1 MPYDNHFL
9 KIEVFFSHGK
19 TELTIKRGYE
29 GCFTTSFLSTTNKNI
44 NSYERSLL
52 MLGSLS
58 EHLKKKF
65 KKEYHY
71 DETTNTVTFSFGKEP
86 MAIKRL
92 NSKVLLNF
100 IENFIKKY

>member
-9 KIEVFFSHGK
+9 KIEVFFSHGR

-29 GCFTTSFLSTTNKNI
+29 GCFTTSFLHTTNKNI

-65 KKEYHY
+65 KKEYSY
-71 DETTNTVTFSFGKEP
+71 DRTTNTVTFSFHNTP

-92 NSKVLLNF
+92 NSKILLNF
-100 IENFIKKY
+100 IDNFIKKY